1 MEITIDNKT
10 IYFQVQYA
18 KRKKTT
24 LEITPEG
31 LITVKAPKNT
41 EEQEILK
48 FVQSNAKTLLAHQ
61 NRLENRKYI
70 SNKKSYNEAENFLY
84 LGKVVTLNDL
94 LEVIPETEEEVQV
107 ELKKFY
113 TNQTKKIVKERVQHY
128 EKVIGVTSKGITIV
142 DSAKAWRT
150 CNSLKQLTFN
160 YRLSMAPMSS
170 IDYVVIH
177 ELCHILHLNHDRS
190 FWRKVGMYDPD
201 FKKHQEYLD
210 RFGYVMTI

>member
-1 MEITIDNKT
+1 MEIIIDNKT
-10 IYFQVQYA
+10 IFFQVQYA

-24 LEITPEG
+24 LEINPEG

-41 EEQEILK
+41 AEQEILN
-48 FVQSNAKTLLAHQ
+48 FVKSNAKTILAHQ
-61 NRLENRKYI
+61 DRLENRKYV
-70 SNKKSYNEAENFLY
+70 SYKKNYNESENFLY
-84 LGKVVTLNDL
+84 LGKVVTLNDI
-94 LEVIPETEEEVQV
+94 LEFIPETEVEVQA

-113 TNQTKKIVKERVQHY
+113 TNKTKTIVKERVLHF
-128 EKVIGVTSKGITIV
+128 EKIIGVCAKGITVV
-142 DSAKAWRT
+142 DSTKTWGT

-190 FWRKVGMYDPD
+190 FWRKVGMYDPN
-201 FKKHQEYLD
+201 FKNHQAYLD
-210 RFGYVMTI
+210 RFGFFMTI